1 MSDVTALIEALLKGD
16 RRAVARAITIVES
29 DSAKDAH
36 SKSLILGAVKD
47 VKRAL
52 RVGISGS
59 PGAGKSS
66 FIEVL
71 GLLLVSKGHKVGVLA
86 VDPSSPISK
95 GSILGDKT
103 RMTALAKDTRAFIR
117 PSPTRGVLGGVSPNS
132 EEVIRVLE
140 AAAFDVVLVE
150 TVGVGQSEVAVA
162 TMVDTFVLL
171 VPPASG
177 DELQGVKKGIV
188 ELAHIVGVTKHD
200 SDLKER
206 AEKTRQ
212 EYMHALLSG
221 GGIKSKKWRVRV
233 DLLSSKS
240 GEGIAE
246 FWQDVLDHETFRGT
260 SR

>member
-1 MSDVTALIEALLKGD
+1 MSEASIIEALMKGD
-16 RRAVARAITIVES
+16 RRAVSRAITIVES
-29 DSAKDAH
+29 DATKD
-36 SKSLILGAVKD
+36 SELKQQILDAVQD
-47 VKRAL
+47 AKRAL

-66 FIEVL
+66 LIEAL
-71 GLLLVSKGHKVGVLA
+71 GLLLLSKGHKVAVLA
-86 VDPSSPISK
+86 VDPTSPISK

-103 RMTALAKDTRAFIR
+103 RMPGLAKDPRAFIR
-117 PSPTRGVLGGVSPNS
+117 PSPTRGVLGGVSPNADH
-132 EEVIRVLE
+132 VIQILE
-140 AAAFDVVLVE
+140 AAGYDIVLVE

-162 TMVDTFVLL
+162 SMVDTFVLL

-200 SDLKER
+200 GDLKER

-221 GGIKSKKWRVRV
+221 GGVKSKKWRVRV
-233 DLLSSKS
+233 DLLSSLS